1 MKDNRYDEN
10 IDFVDW
16 DAVWLKEEASLNNG
30 IDNVR
35 PISKDKPMSSP
46 KKKSRIRLVSGSKKK
61 KTRKKK
67 KAFVKTIVLWVVAL
81 ASIYS
86 ILIYS
91 SVPFIAKWRT
101 IYIETAMSTMRYQW
115 LATAFIPWNV
125 IDDVMHDRYLLDEA
139 QAGLAS
145 DWDGGVGFTSQRVW
159 ESNKNYFLRVFH
171 EIDESTFNKY
181 IKNNDAYN
189 KNDRVVIDK
198 AGLDDDGTDIRT
210 KNGDQVLAI
219 DEEQGILIVK
229 IKGDGYVARL
239 AIIKDPTQV
248 GLGLAE
254 NFGSYGSSMER
265 LVKSNDAILGVN
277 ASGFQDPNGMGNG
290 GKAYGLVISDGEM
303 YQKKINEGNRVIAL
317 DYRNRLNVGKY
328 DSLSSF
334 RDAVEFKP
342 ALIINGE
349 KLVRGSAG
357 WGIQPRTV
365 IGQTAKGE
373 VLLLVVDGR
382 APGYSIGATLGEC
395 ADIMEDYGAIQ
406 ACNLDGGSS
415 SIMYYNGREISKP
428 SAANKVKG
436 RAVPNGFLVYPK

>member
-1 MKDNRYDEN
+1 MLKENRYEEN
-10 IDFVDW
+10 IDYVDW
-16 DAVWLKEEASLNNG
+16 DVVWSKEEESENNTSV
-30 IDNVR
+30 NVR
-35 PISKDKPMSSP
+35 PSSNNNSKKTSG
-46 KKKSRIRLVSGSKKK
+46 KLRLFSGSSKKK
-61 KTRKKK
+61 ARKRKKGLLK
-67 KAFVKTIVLWVVAL
+67 KIALWAVAL
-81 ASIYS
+81 LSIYS

-115 LATAFIPWNV
+115 LATAFIPGNI
-125 IDDVMHDRYLLDEA
+125 IDDVMRNRYLLDEA
-139 QAGLAS
+139 QAGLVS
-145 DWDGGVGFTSQRVW
+145 DWDSGIGFMSQRVW

-171 EIDESTFNKY
+171 EIDESSFDKY
-181 IKNNDAYN
+181 IKENDAYN
-189 KNDRVVIDK
+189 KNDRVFVDK
-198 AGLDDDGTDIRT
+198 AGLDDDGTSIKT

-229 IKGDGYVARL
+229 IKGGNYVARL
-239 AIIKDPTQV
+239 AIIKDPSQV
-248 GLGLAE
+248 KLGLAE

-265 LVKSNDAILGVN
+265 LVKSNGAILGVN
-277 ASGFQDPNGMGNG
+277 ASGFVDPNGMGNG
-290 GKAYGLVISDGEM
+290 GKAYGLVISDGKM
-303 YQKKINEGNRVIAL
+303 HQKLINEGNRVIAL
-317 DYRNRLNVGKY
+317 DYHDRLNIGKFQTV
-328 DSLSSF
+328 SSF

-365 IGQTAKGE
+365 IGQTKKGE
-373 VLLLVVDGR
+373 ILLLIVDGR

-395 ADIMEDYGAIQ
+395 ADIMESYGAVQ

-428 SAANKVKG
+428 SAANKKKG
-436 RAVPNGFLVYPK
+436 RAVPNGFLVFPK